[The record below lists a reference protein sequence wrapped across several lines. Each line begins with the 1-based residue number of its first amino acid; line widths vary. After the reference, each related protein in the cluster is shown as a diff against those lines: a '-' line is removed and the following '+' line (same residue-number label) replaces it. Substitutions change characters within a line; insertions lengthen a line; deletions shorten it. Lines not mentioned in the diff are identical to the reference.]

1 MLKKLIGIDLKL
13 ATWKK
18 YENSKNHAQGFIKGK
33 FKAKDIAL
41 KDVKSNFLNTFKFYL
56 KVEKHCNQATLNK
69 IIQRFRKPVRI
80 AVADGYLDKDPF
92 LLYRAKRVKKEIVF
106 WILKN

>member
-1 MLKKLIGIDLKL
+1 
-13 ATWKK
+13 
-18 YENSKNHAQGFIKGK
+18 
-33 FKAKDIAL
+33 
-41 KDVKSNFLNTFKFYL
+41 
-56 KVEKHCNQATLNK
+56 VEKHCNQATLNK

-106 WILKN
+106 